1 LNQPSQ
7 PLATPYFFNGI
18 GQKQNFKLMR
28 RAHGISAA
36 RAAALPIRRLPKP

>member
-18 GQKQNFKLMR
+18 GQIEQFPSRGLGDR
-28 RAHGISAA
+28 FP
-36 RAAALPIRRLPKP
+36 LD